1 MGKEEINIEAIIEF
15 FKGQPV
21 KKAWLFGS
29 YADGDATSESD
40 VDILVVYDDKANVG
54 MLKHAEIILNL
65 EEILSKK
72 VDLVPEDSL
81 FENLKPVVNKQR
93 IKIYERID

>member
-1 MGKEEINIEAIIEF
+1 M
-15 FKGQPV
+15 
-21 KKAWLFGS
+21 AWLFGS
-29 YADGDATSESD
+29 FADGDATQDSD
-40 VDILVVYDDKANVG
+40 IDILVRYEEEARVG

-65 EEILSKK
+65 EELLNRN

-81 FENLKPVVNKQR
+81 WDGIKPYVLKQR